1 MSAHQQIGAY
11 IDFVPRSGS
20 SGAGSRPPTGLSQTS
35 GPRAHNSA
43 RGPPPGFDPAR
54 PATGVSYRGPAYD
67 PARPGTGASVRSAP
81 EPLMRA
87 AEAVVRSGS
96 PNVLT
101 IPEDG
106 YAVWPAQME
115 MQPAQMEMQPAQMEM
130 QRPDTQAS
138 RPATQ
143 ASRAAAQEGA
153 PEMQAS
159 AMQAPM
165 EPQGQDLGVD
175 RAFADYVGKVESHRQ
190 AKMHYYGHQ
199 QRNIAGVGV
208 ADLLHEVQPPP
219 RPQMDAA
226 QAAEYQQQYA
236 AYMQQQ
242 QDMYVQQLASN
253 FQQDQ
258 HLRQMRPNLAAGDP
272 YNAQFRPQQ
281 TRAQGQES
289 WGVKSMLNGPFG
301 SEGFRPA

>member
-1 MSAHQQIGAY
+1 
-11 IDFVPRSGS
+11 
-20 SGAGSRPPTGLSQTS
+20 
-35 GPRAHNSA
+35 
-43 RGPPPGFDPAR
+43 
-54 PATGVSYRGPAYD
+54 
-67 PARPGTGASVRSAP
+67 
-81 EPLMRA
+81 
-87 AEAVVRSGS
+87 
-96 PNVLT
+96 
-101 IPEDG
+101 
-106 YAVWPAQME
+106 
-115 MQPAQMEMQPAQMEM
+115 MQPAQMEM
-130 QRPDTQAS
+130 QRPDTQASRPGTQASRPGTQASRPGTQAS

-153 PEMQAS
+153 PGMQAS

-199 QRNIAGVGV
+199 QRNITGVGV

-226 QAAEYQQQYA
+226 QAADYQQQYA

-242 QDMYVQQLASN
+242 QD
-253 FQQDQ
+253 

-281 TRAQGQES
+281 TRA
-289 WGVKSMLNGPFG
+289 
-301 SEGFRPA
+301 

>member
-1 MSAHQQIGAY
+1 
-11 IDFVPRSGS
+11 
-20 SGAGSRPPTGLSQTS
+20 
-35 GPRAHNSA
+35 
-43 RGPPPGFDPAR
+43 
-54 PATGVSYRGPAYD
+54 
-67 PARPGTGASVRSAP
+67 
-81 EPLMRA
+81 MRA

-115 MQPAQMEMQPAQMEM
+115 MQPAQMEMQ
-130 QRPDTQAS
+130 RPDTQASRPGTQASRPGTQASRPGTQAS

-153 PEMQAS
+153 PGMQAS

-199 QRNIAGVGV
+199 QRNITGVGV

-226 QAAEYQQQYA
+226 QAADYQQQYA

-253 FQQDQ
+253 FQQDE

-281 TRAQGQES
+281 TRAAGQES
-289 WGVKSMLNGPFG
+289 WGVKSMLNGPFD
-301 SEGFRPA
+301 SDQFRPR

>member
-106 YAVWPAQME
+106 YAVWPSQME
-115 MQPAQMEMQPAQMEM
+115 MQPAQMEIQPAQMEM

-138 RPATQ
+138 RPATQASRPATQASRPGTQ

-165 EPQGQDLGVD
+165 EPQGQELGVD

-208 ADLLHEVQPPP
+208 A
-219 RPQMDAA
+219 
-226 QAAEYQQQYA
+226 
-236 AYMQQQ
+236 
-242 QDMYVQQLASN
+242 
-253 FQQDQ
+253 
-258 HLRQMRPNLAAGDP
+258 
-272 YNAQFRPQQ
+272 
-281 TRAQGQES
+281 
-289 WGVKSMLNGPFG
+289 
-301 SEGFRPA
+301 